1 MDQVT
6 ETQAATSVLLVL
18 SDPSDWKREPGK
30 GKYARPERERRFL
43 VQDEVPAGEG
53 LRLIEDRY
61 LDGLRLRLRR
71 VTRDG
76 QSVYKLTQKVRPA
89 ESDPSEVLITNMY
102 LSEREHARVST
113 LPGSVVVKMRAVVTT
128 STHDFVVDEFQGPLH
143 GLRLA
148 EVEVA
153 DLDERLDLPTWLG
166 HEVTYDNRFSGGHL
180 ASLDEQQLQQLLH
193 RA

>member
-1 MDQVT
+1 M
-6 ETQAATSVLLVL
+6 LVV
-18 SDPSDWKREPGK
+18 PSDAVDWEREPGK

-43 VQDEVPAGEG
+43 VQDEVPSGKAV
-53 LRLIEDRY
+53 RLIEDRY

-102 LSEREHARVST
+102 LSEREYARLST
-113 LPGSVVVKMRAVVTT
+113 LPASVVVKTRAVVTT
-128 STHDFVVDEFQGPLH
+128 STHDFVIDEFQGPLQ

-148 EVEVA
+148 EVEVG
-153 DLDERLDLPTWLG
+153 DLAERFDLPTWLR
-166 HEVTYDNRFSGGHL
+166 HEVTHDDRFSGGHL
-180 ASLDEQQLQQLLH
+180 ALLDEHQLRELLN
-193 RA
+193 AG

>member
-1 MDQVT
+1 
-6 ETQAATSVLLVL
+6 VLLVL
-18 SDPSDWKREPGK
+18 SDAIDWGREPGK

-43 VQDEVPAGEG
+43 VQDAVPAGEAT
-53 LRLIEDRY
+53 RLIEDRY

-76 QSVYKLTQKVRPA
+76 LSVYKLTQKVRPA

-102 LSEREHARVST
+102 LSEREYARLST
-113 LPGSVVVKMRAVVTT
+113 LPGSLVVKTRAVVAT
-128 STHDFVVDEFQGPLH
+128 STHNIVVDEFQGSLH

-148 EVEVA
+148 EVEVG
-153 DLDERLDLPTWLG
+153 DVDQRLDLPRWLR
-166 HEVTYDNRFSGGHL
+166 HEVTYDDRFSGGHL
-180 ASLDEQQLQQLLH
+180 ALLDEKQLRELLN